1 MLRKIIG
8 KLFGPAKKDR
18 PAGDSQSKS
27 AQPGRAKTH
36 PGSKRGS
43 AEGKPDGERPRRQRR
58 DRGAPRDGSATPAKS
73 GERSPSRRN
82 EFRPEGAR
90 EGGAPEGERKGGRR
104 RRGRGGDRRERDERG
119 DRRREGEA
127 HPSGERAHPRRRE
140 EDGENAG
147 PAPASTP
154 APVVAAKPFVPPEPI
169 EIPPISED
177 NEFIG
182 LGLVPAIA
190 AAAEAK
196 GYTQPTPIQS
206 EAIPFILQERD
217 VIGSAQTGTGKTAAF
232 SLPILQKLG
241 EHGTLRC
248 LILEPTRELALQVD
262 EAMHTYS
269 KFTNLNTT
277 VIYGGV
283 GYGPQ
288 RDAIASGLDI
298 IVATPGRLLDH
309 IEQRSF
315 SLSGIQYLVLDEVD
329 RMLDMGFLPDVK
341 RIIAMCPKER
351 QTLFFSATIPP
362 ELEKLTE
369 WCLRDPHTI
378 EIGRRRSAAETV
390 SHAFYPVIESQ
401 KFDLLKKLLEDT
413 NYESVLIFCRTKHGA
428 DFVASR
434 LEREKH
440 KVAVMHSNRTQ
451 AERTEALLGFKSGK
465 YEMLVATDVAARGL
479 DIQGIS
485 HVVNFDTPQ
494 HPEDYVH
501 RIGRTGRAQ
510 SEGDAFTLLTEDEM
524 KYAFAIER
532 FIDQR
537 IERKKIEGFDYQYSA
552 VFASLEGEPST
563 VFRSRLYRGSK
574 VRR

>member
-1 MLRKIIG
+1 M
-8 KLFGPAKKDR
+8 
-18 PAGDSQSKS
+18 SS
-27 AQPGRAKTH
+27 
-36 PGSKRGS
+36 
-43 AEGKPDGERPRRQRR
+43 
-58 DRGAPRDGSATPAKS
+58 AKS
-73 GERSPSRRN
+73 GERDQPRRK
-82 EFRPEGAR
+82 EFRPEGA
-90 EGGAPEGERKGGRR
+90 ASEGERKGGRR
-104 RRGRGGDRRERDERG
+104 RRGRGGNRRERDDLGDRGERSDRG
-119 DRRREGEA
+119 DSRRESAAHTSSERVPSRRRDDEG
-127 HPSGERAHPRRRE
+127 P
-140 EDGENAG
+140 D
-147 PAPASTP
+147 STP
-154 APVVAAKPFVPPEPI
+154 TPVATAKPFVPSAPI
-169 EIPPISED
+169 EIPSISED

-182 LGLVPAIA
+182 LGLVPAVA

-206 EAIPFILQERD
+206 EAIPFILEGRD

-241 EHGTLRC
+241 EHGALRC
-248 LILEPTRELALQVD
+248 LVLEPTRELALQVD
-262 EAMHTYS
+262 EAMRTYS
-269 KFTNLNTT
+269 KFTHLNAT

-298 IVATPGRLLDH
+298 VVATPGRLLDH
-309 IEQRSF
+309 LEQRSF
-315 SLSGIQYLVLDEVD
+315 SLAGIQYLVLDEVD

-341 RIIAMCPKER
+341 RIISMCPKER

-390 SHAFYPVIESQ
+390 SHAFYPVIEAQ

-413 NYESVLIFCRTKHGA
+413 HYESVLIFCRTKHGA

-434 LEREKH
+434 LQRENH
-440 KVAVMHSNRTQ
+440 KVAVMHSNRSQ
-451 AERTEALLGFKSGK
+451 SERTEALKGFKSGK
-465 YEMLVATDVAARGL
+465 YEVMVATDVAARGL

-485 HVVNFDTPQ
+485 HVINFDTPQ

-510 SEGDAFTLLTEDEM
+510 SEGDAFTLLTEEEM

-532 FIDQR
+532 FIGQR

-552 VFASLEGEPST
+552 VFASLEGDPST

-574 VRR
+574 ARR